1 MPKSNDFSLTI
12 FSSLASPK
20 KKKGMGKE
28 KCKKRYTGERERERE
43 KCKKKYTV
51 KGKKIGLVKPY

>member
-20 KKKGMGKE
+20 KKKGKRRESIQERERRKARE
-28 KCKKRYTGERERERE
+28 KCKKRYT
-43 KCKKKYTV
+43 V
-51 KGKKIGLVKPY
+51 KGKKK

>member
-20 KKKGMGKE
+20 KKKGMGREKYTGERERRKARE
-28 KCKKRYTGERERERE
+28 KCKKRYT
-43 KCKKKYTV
+43 V
-51 KGKKIGLVKPY
+51 KGKKK